1 MCIRDRNMHMSD
13 LKILIFPD
21 PKLRKVAKKIDKF
34 DKSLEM
40 LSKNMLKTMYEAEGI
55 GLAATQVDIHIRL
68 VVMDLSEER
77 NEPRVF
83 VNPEYTILD
92 KSPFTYEEG
101 CLSIPGFNEE
111 ISRPSKIL
119 LKWQDLQ
126 GNFHEEKPDGIF
138 TVCAQHEIDHLD
150 GKLFVDYL
158 SPIKRDRIRKKLENR
173 RN

>member
-1 MCIRDRNMHMSD
+1 MHMSD

-21 PKLRKVAKKIDKF
+21 PKLRKVAKKIEVF
-34 DKSLEM
+34 DKSLEI
-40 LSKNMLKTMYEAEGI
+40 LSQDMLKTMYEAEGI

-77 NEPRVF
+77 NEPQVF

-126 GNFHEEKPDGIF
+126 GGFHEDKPDGIF

>member
-1 MCIRDRNMHMSD
+1 MHMSD

-21 PKLRKVAKKIDKF
+21 PKLRKVARKIDKF

>member
-1 MCIRDRNMHMSD
+1 MHMSD

-21 PKLRKVAKKIDKF
+21 PKLRKVARKIDKF

-173 RN
+173 RT

>member
-1 MCIRDRNMHMSD
+1 MHMSD

-34 DKSLEM
+34 DKSLEI
-40 LSKNMLKTMYEAEGI
+40 LSKDMLNTMYEAEGI

>member
-1 MCIRDRNMHMSD
+1 MSD

-158 SPIKRDRIRKKLENR
+158 SPIKRDRIRKKIENR

>member
-1 MCIRDRNMHMSD
+1 MHMSD

-34 DKSLEM
+34 DKSLKM

>member
-1 MCIRDRNMHMSD
+1 MHMTD

>member
-1 MCIRDRNMHMSD
+1 MHMSD

-34 DKSLEM
+34 NKSLEM
-40 LSKNMLKTMYEAEGI
+40 LSKNMLNTMYEAEGI
-55 GLAATQVDIHIRL
+55 GLAATQIDIHIRL

>member
-1 MCIRDRNMHMSD
+1 MHMSD

-158 SPIKRDRIRKKLENR
+158 SPIKRERIRKKLGNR

>member
-1 MCIRDRNMHMSD
+1 MHMSD

-21 PKLRKVAKKIDKF
+21 PKLRKVAKKISKF

>member
-1 MCIRDRNMHMSD
+1 MHMSD

-158 SPIKRDRIRKKLENR
+158 SPIKRERIKKKLENR

>member
-1 MCIRDRNMHMSD
+1 MHMSD

-40 LSKNMLKTMYEAEGI
+40 LSKNMLNTMYEAEGI

-158 SPIKRDRIRKKLENR
+158 SPIKRDRIRKKLVNR

>member
-1 MCIRDRNMHMSD
+1 MSD

-55 GLAATQVDIHIRL
+55 GLAATQGDIHIRL

>member
-1 MCIRDRNMHMSD
+1 MHMSD

-40 LSKNMLKTMYEAEGI
+40 LSKSMLKTMYEAEGI

-158 SPIKRDRIRKKLENR
+158 SPIKRDRIKRKLENR

>member
-1 MCIRDRNMHMSD
+1 MHMSD

-40 LSKNMLKTMYEAEGI
+40 LAQNMLQTMYEAEGI

-126 GNFHEEKPDGIF
+126 GNFHEDQPDGIF

-158 SPIKRDRIRKKLENR
+158 SPIKRDRIRKKLGNK

>member
-1 MCIRDRNMHMSD
+1 MHMSD

-21 PKLRKVAKKIDKF
+21 PKLRKVAKKIEKF

-40 LSKNMLKTMYEAEGI
+40 LSKNMLNTMYEAEGI

-92 KSPFTYEEG
+92 KSAFTYEEG

>member
-1 MCIRDRNMHMSD
+1 MSD

-21 PKLRKVAKKIDKF
+21 TKLRKIAQKIDKF
-34 DKSLEM
+34 DKSLENLAQKM
-40 LSKNMLKTMYEAEGI
+40 LETMYEAEGI
-55 GLAATQVDIHIRL
+55 GLAATQVDVHVRL

-92 KSPFTYEEG
+92 KSPFTYGEG
-101 CLSIPGFNEE
+101 CLSIPGFKEE

-126 GNFHEEKPDGIF
+126 GNFHEDQPDGIF

-158 SPIKRDRIRKKLENR
+158 SPIKRDRIRKKLENK

>member
-1 MCIRDRNMHMSD
+1 MHMSD

-83 VNPEYTILD
+83 VNPEYTIID

-158 SPIKRDRIRKKLENR
+158 SPIKRDRIRKKLENS

>member
-1 MCIRDRNMHMSD
+1 MDMSD

-40 LSKNMLKTMYEAEGI
+40 LSKNMLQTMYEAEGI

-119 LKWQDLQ
+119 LRWQDLQ

-158 SPIKRDRIRKKLENR
+158 SPIKRDRIRKKLKNR

>member
-1 MCIRDRNMHMSD
+1 MHMSD

-34 DKSLEM
+34 DKSLEV

>member
-1 MCIRDRNMHMSD
+1 MHMSD
-13 LKILIFPD
+13 LKILIYPD

-126 GNFHEEKPDGIF
+126 GNFHEEEPDGIF

>member
-1 MCIRDRNMHMSD
+1 MHMSD

-34 DKSLEM
+34 DKSLEI

-126 GNFHEEKPDGIF
+126 GNFHEEKPEGIF

>member
-1 MCIRDRNMHMSD
+1 MYMSD
-13 LKILIFPD
+13 LKILIFPN

-34 DKSLEM
+34 DKSLEI
-40 LSKNMLKTMYEAEGI
+40 LAQNMLKTMYEANGI
-55 GLAATQVDIHIRL
+55 GLAATQVDVHIRL

-77 NEPRVF
+77 NDPRVF

-126 GNFHEEKPDGIF
+126 GNFHEDEPDGLF

-158 SPIKRDRIRKKLENR
+158 SSIKRERIRKKLENR

>member
-1 MCIRDRNMHMSD
+1 MHMSD

-21 PKLRKVAKKIDKF
+21 PKLRRVAKKIDKF

-101 CLSIPGFNEE
+101 CLTIPGFNEE

>member
-1 MCIRDRNMHMSD
+1 MHMSD
-13 LKILIFPD
+13 FKILIFPD

-34 DKSLEM
+34 DKSLEI
-40 LSKNMLKTMYEAEGI
+40 LAQNMLTTMYEAEGI
-55 GLAATQVDIHIRL
+55 GLAATQIDVHIRL

-111 ISRPSKIL
+111 ISRPSKII

-126 GNFHEEKPDGIF
+126 GNFHEDQPDGIF

>member
-1 MCIRDRNMHMSD
+1 MHMSD

-126 GNFHEEKPDGIF
+126 GNFHEERPDGIF

>member
-1 MCIRDRNMHMSD
+1 MSD

-21 PKLRKVAKKIDKF
+21 PKLRKVAKKIEKF

-40 LSKNMLKTMYEAEGI
+40 LSKNMLNTMYEAEGI

>member
-1 MCIRDRNMHMSD
+1 MYMSD

>member
-1 MCIRDRNMHMSD
+1 MHMSD

-21 PKLRKVAKKIDKF
+21 PKLRKVAKKIQKF

-40 LSKNMLKTMYEAEGI
+40 LAQKMLQTMYEAEGI
-55 GLAATQVDIHIRL
+55 GLAATQVDVHIRL

-77 NEPRVF
+77 DEPRVF

-111 ISRPSKIL
+111 ISRPTKIL

-126 GNFHEEKPDGIF
+126 GNFHEDQPDGIF

>member
-1 MCIRDRNMHMSD
+1 MHMSD

-83 VNPEYTILD
+83 VNPEYKILD

-158 SPIKRDRIRKKLENR
+158 SPINRDRIRKKLENR

>member
-1 MCIRDRNMHMSD
+1 MSD

-126 GNFHEEKPDGIF
+126 GNFHEEEPDGIF

>member
-1 MCIRDRNMHMSD
+1 MHMSD
-13 LKILIFPD
+13 LKILVFPD
-21 PKLRKVAKKIDKF
+21 PKLRKVAKRINIF
-34 DKSLEM
+34 DKSLETLSQKM
-40 LSKNMLKTMYEAEGI
+40 LQTMYNAEGI
-55 GLAATQVDIHIRL
+55 GLAATQVDVHIRL

-83 VNPEYTILD
+83 VNPEYKIID
-92 KSPFTYEEG
+92 KSPFSYEEG
-101 CLSIPGFNEE
+101 CLSIPGFMEE
-111 ISRPSKIL
+111 ISRPSKIF

-126 GNFHEEKPDGIF
+126 GNFHEDQPDGIF
-138 TVCAQHEIDHLD
+138 NVCAQHEIDHLD

>member
-1 MCIRDRNMHMSD
+1 MSD
-13 LKILIFPD
+13 LKILIFPN

-40 LSKNMLKTMYEAEGI
+40 LSNNMLKTMYEAEGI

-101 CLSIPGFNEE
+101 CLSIPGFNAE

-126 GNFHEEKPDGIF
+126 GNHHEEKPDGVF

>member
-1 MCIRDRNMHMSD
+1 MSD

-126 GNFHEEKPDGIF
+126 GNYHEEKPDGIF

>member
-1 MCIRDRNMHMSD
+1 MHMSD

-55 GLAATQVDIHIRL
+55 GLAATQVNIHIRL